1 MKVFSTILVALI
13 LWACNSD
20 KPTLLKIEGE
30 AQGTTYHIS
39 YIAPAGTEVKAGT
52 DSILLRLDSSLSTY
66 MPASIISRINNNEH
80 NVRVD
85 DHFTTVLRSS
95 NEVSERTSGLFDVT
109 IAPLVNAWGFG
120 PKRKEK
126 LDTLLI
132 SSLKNLVGYKKVKI
146 QGDTLVK
153 EQPGMKLDFNAIAQ
167 GYSVDVLSNYLLSKG
182 IENFLVELGG
192 ELAARGLKLGEK
204 WKVGIDK
211 PVEKAGSEHE
221 IEAIITLNNKALC
234 TSGNY
239 RKFYEEGGQK
249 FSHIIDPLT
258 GYPAKQNILS
268 ATVLANDA
276 TTADA
281 YATAFM
287 IMGLKKAKKFLET
300 NKDLNLLVFFI
311 FDENG
316 TWNTYSSPELQGQI
330 SKKREY

>member
-1 MKVFSTILVALI
+1 MKLFSAILVVLI
-13 LWACNSD
+13 LWACNNN
-20 KPTLLKIEGE
+20 KPELLKIEGE

-39 YIAPAGTEVKAGT
+39 YIAPAGTEVKAGI

-66 MPASIISRINNNEH
+66 LPASIISRINKNEH
-80 NVRVD
+80 NIGVD
-85 DHFTTVLRSS
+85 DHFRTVLRRSI
-95 NEVSERTSGLFDVT
+95 EVSERTNGLFDVT
-109 IAPLVNAWGFG
+109 VAPLVNAWGFG
-120 PKRKEK
+120 PNRKEK
-126 LDTLLI
+126 LDEPLI
-132 SSLKNLVGYKKVKI
+132 NSLKILVGYRKVKI
-146 QGDTLVK
+146 QGDSLVK

-167 GYSVDVLSNYLLSKG
+167 GYSVDVLAQYLQSRG
-182 IENFLVELGG
+182 IENFLIELGG
-192 ELAARGLKLGEK
+192 ELVARGSKLGEK

-211 PVEKAGSEHE
+211 PVENAGSEHE

-239 RKFYEEGGQK
+239 RKFYEEGGRK
-249 FSHIIDPLT
+249 FAHIIDPQT

-287 IMGLKKAKKFLET
+287 IMGLEKAKHFLENT
-300 NKDLNLLVFFI
+300 RDLQLQVFFI

-316 TWNTYSSPELQGQI
+316 KWSTYSSPELQQQI
-330 SKKREY
+330 SKQPEY